1 MVSIQNLEFELQD
14 LLKKKK
20 YSEIIFEITTKTK
33 EEERNAGLFVLL
45 GISRMSSNKKNKS
58 QVFEDELIKRLSH
71 SIKFEFKALNHKK
84 KFSSVEEL
92 IGYEGNLISKE
103 LDHSRKT
110 ICFDKEG
117 DMLTSKKFSEVI
129 FNTSGQF
136 NLVIGGTYGLS
147 NEIKLKADR
156 LISFSNME
164 FAHDLFRLM
173 LLEQLYRGH
182 CIKTNHP
189 YHQNEK

>member
-1 MVSIQNLEFELQD
+1 MISIRLIYIQN
-14 LLKKKK
+14 
-20 YSEIIFEITTKTK
+20 S
-33 EEERNAGLFVLL
+33 
-45 GISRMSSNKKNKS
+45 KKNKS
-58 QVFEDELIKRLSH
+58 YQFEDDLIKRLNH
-71 SIKFEFKALNHKK
+71 SIKFDVKALNHKK

-103 LDHSRKT
+103 LDHSRTT

-182 CIKTNHP
+182 CIQTNHP

>member
-1 MVSIQNLEFELQD
+1 MISIRLIYIQN
-14 LLKKKK
+14 
-20 YSEIIFEITTKTK
+20 S
-33 EEERNAGLFVLL
+33 
-45 GISRMSSNKKNKS
+45 KKNKS
-58 QVFEDELIKRLSH
+58 QQLEGNFIKRLSH
-71 SIKFEFKALNHKK
+71 IIKFDDRALSHKK

-103 LDHSRKT
+103 LDRSRTT
-110 ICFDKEG
+110 ICFDREG
-117 DMLTSKKFSEVI
+117 IMLTSKNFSEII

-136 NLVIGGTYGLS
+136 DLVIGGTYGLS
-147 NEIKLKADR
+147 DEIKSKADR

-164 FAHDLFRLM
+164 FAHDLFRIM
-173 LLEQLYRGH
+173 LLEQLYRGY

>member
-1 MVSIQNLEFELQD
+1 MISIRLIYIQN
-14 LLKKKK
+14 
-20 YSEIIFEITTKTK
+20 S
-33 EEERNAGLFVLL
+33 
-45 GISRMSSNKKNKS
+45 KKNKS
-58 QVFEDELIKRLSH
+58 CQYEDDLIKRLSH
-71 SIKFEFKALNHKK
+71 SIKFDFKALSHKK

-92 IGYEGNLISKE
+92 IRHEGNLISKE
-103 LDHSRKT
+103 LCHSRTT

-117 DMLTSKKFSEVI
+117 AMLNSQKFSDVI
-129 FNTSGQF
+129 FNTSGKF
-136 NLVIGGTYGLS
+136 NLIIGGTYGLS

-156 LISFSNME
+156 LISFSDME

-182 CIKTNHP
+182 SIQTNHP

>member
-1 MVSIQNLEFELQD
+1 MISIRLI
-14 LLKKKK
+14 
-20 YSEIIFEITTKTK
+20 YI
-33 EEERNAGLFVLL
+33 RN
-45 GISRMSSNKKNKS
+45 SKKNKS
-58 QVFEDELIKRLSH
+58 YQLEDDLIKRLNQ
-71 SIKFEFKALNHKK
+71 SIKFDFKALSHKK

-92 IGYEGNLISKE
+92 MGYEGNLISKE
-103 LDHSRKT
+103 LDRSRTT

-156 LISFSNME
+156 LISFSDME

-173 LLEQLYRGH
+173 LLEQLYRGQ

>member
-1 MVSIQNLEFELQD
+1 MISVRLIFIQN
-14 LLKKKK
+14 
-20 YSEIIFEITTKTK
+20 S
-33 EEERNAGLFVLL
+33 
-45 GISRMSSNKKNKS
+45 KKNKPN
-58 QVFEDELIKRLSH
+58 QFEDDLIKRLTH
-71 SIKFEFKALNHKK
+71 SIKFDFRALSHKK

-103 LDHSRKT
+103 LDPSHTT

-117 DMLTSKKFSEVI
+117 VMLTSKKFSEVI
-129 FNTSGQF
+129 FNTSGKF

-156 LISFSNME
+156 LISFSDME

-182 CIKTNHP
+182 CIKINHP

>member
-1 MVSIQNLEFELQD
+1 MISVRLIYIQN
-14 LLKKKK
+14 
-20 YSEIIFEITTKTK
+20 S
-33 EEERNAGLFVLL
+33 
-45 GISRMSSNKKNKS
+45 KKNKS
-58 QVFEDELIKRLSH
+58 YQFEDDLIKRLNH
-71 SIKFEFKALNHKK
+71 NIKFDLRALSHKK

-103 LDHSRKT
+103 LDRSRTT

-136 NLVIGGTYGLS
+136 NFVIGGTYGLS

-173 LLEQLYRGH
+173 LLEQLYRAH

>member
-1 MVSIQNLEFELQD
+1 MISIRLIYIQN
-14 LLKKKK
+14 
-20 YSEIIFEITTKTK
+20 S
-33 EEERNAGLFVLL
+33 
-45 GISRMSSNKKNKS
+45 KKNKS
-58 QVFEDELIKRLSH
+58 FQFEDDLIKRLNH
-71 SIKFEFKALNHKK
+71 SIKFDFKAISHKK

-92 IGYEGNLISKE
+92 MGYEGNLISKE
-103 LDHSRKT
+103 LGRSRIT

-147 NEIKLKADR
+147 NEIKSKADR
-156 LISFSNME
+156 LISFSDME

-182 CIKTNHP
+182 CIQTNHP

>member
-1 MVSIQNLEFELQD
+1 MISIRLIYIQN
-14 LLKKKK
+14 
-20 YSEIIFEITTKTK
+20 S
-33 EEERNAGLFVLL
+33 
-45 GISRMSSNKKNKS
+45 KKNKS
-58 QVFEDELIKRLSH
+58 YQFEDDLIKRLDH
-71 SIKFEFKALNHKK
+71 NIKFDLRALNHKK

-103 LDHSRKT
+103 LDRSRTT

-117 DMLTSKKFSEVI
+117 DMLSSKKFSEVI

-147 NEIKLKADR
+147 NEIKSKADR
-156 LISFSNME
+156 LISFSDME

-182 CIKTNHP
+182 CIQTNHP

>member
-1 MVSIQNLEFELQD
+1 
-14 LLKKKK
+14 
-20 YSEIIFEITTKTK
+20 
-33 EEERNAGLFVLL
+33 
-45 GISRMSSNKKNKS
+45 
-58 QVFEDELIKRLSH
+58 
-71 SIKFEFKALNHKK
+71 
-84 KFSSVEEL
+84 
-92 IGYEGNLISKE
+92 
-103 LDHSRKT
+103 
-110 ICFDKEG
+110 
-117 DMLTSKKFSEVI
+117 MLTSKSFQVI

-182 CIKTNHP
+182 CIKTNHHTTKMRNSKVHI
-189 YHQNEK
+189 YRGRTNLLLIIFLILLV